1 MKQEANKKSKK
12 WLWLIIAIVA
22 VLAVVGVVLGIVLS
36 GPSEEGPSGDADNG
50 PKGGRADIYWNIDK
64 AMYSNATTGMSVR
77 EPGADGKYHVTF
89 AHDGEQVEYAFTDKR
104 LVNYIDTADAV
115 GLVFDD
121 KGNVVDAVDV
131 TTIAKELA
139 KSFYVTKV
147 EGDVIT
153 LNGSA
158 VLDGLTKQITC
169 TELTKIMNLSGPR
182 ETKGEL
188 IQPEDVKPLD
198 MVFVYGNDLE
208 EATHF
213 AIMDSPAESA
223 IYWRNACYLEPDEN
237 GLYTVEMFCNGE
249 LVSLKSKDLELVTGI
264 ANVRAD
270 MAHFGLLFDEDGY
283 VIETQSSHRGIR
295 GRLGCSQYDVT
306 EVNGANFTATRLM
319 GAGFDLGKVYT
330 NTLPE
335 GVPVYDVSADY
346 LLERRGKDV
355 GSLQLGDRINVWEDT
370 LGNIVEI
377 YIYNRIQNVP
387 VYFKMDA
394 VVNRQPDEN
403 GWFTFEM
410 FDGKSFRMLKTKSE
424 PLCRFLEGQKFMGLQ
439 VKGDVIE
446 DAWNITRVLGHD
458 YTDFARYNYTVTSVA
473 GMIVALQNPTATAMV
488 SKVVSPECKIY
499 NMSGIHQKVGA
510 ETTLQTGDKGWF
522 LFDHTGQ
529 MVYAYI
535 AQRKVEAGIYYNL
548 NRRYNAVEK
557 ATARTPDENGYY
569 VFEMAHDG
577 KLVTIK
583 TKSKAVATK
592 IDENV
597 NGILGLNPN
606 SKGVVTDAYPGAAA
620 TGGGVTGGGWWSFE
634 GYTEDGQ
641 IELYNAT
648 NPESKLYLTPSDDMK
663 TYNIATVGYKKFRG
677 EAATLR
683 KGDIVLALTDINNK
697 TVITYITSRSFDE
710 VKKTCE
716 HCNKKVTFTPWTG
729 TNFSLLKDG
738 HYYVPGNAQ
747 GCPYSILG
755 DVEGEKYKEYIL
767 DLNGQS
773 VTFADGQP
781 GFLVF
786 NTAKLSIIDSVGGG
800 KMVSG
805 GNPGAGMFVVGM
817 EGTMNVYGGTYE
829 MPAGKNGMIAGN
841 VVYIDGTKDPT
852 FNFYGGKLVG
862 KDPKVEA
869 LNIVNG
875 IANLSSGTTIDG
887 TVAAKLNGTLNMK
900 GTIKITKL
908 QIQKGKL
915 VDFTKLGSKSKIGV
929 VARGVFTTE
938 MNDPGA
944 LLSILSCPVKGG
956 SIVVEGKQL
965 ACYGTE
971 PDYSQV
977 YEQSL
982 KMDFSNT
989 EKLPKTCPYCDRNVV
1004 WSPLP
1009 EADENG
1015 DRILGGGV
1023 HYYLDKN
1030 RTVKGVYMLDG
1041 GDVCLHLNG
1050 KTITSTGKE
1059 IFTIFSGKTL
1069 AVMGKGTMKGSGNST
1084 GGSIA
1089 SVISNNGALSLCGG
1103 TYEATS
1109 KGDMPII
1116 ANRGFATNEVNIYD
1130 GTIKTSGTA
1139 IKVRGG
1145 SLGLNGGTTNGTV
1158 TTDAGGTVKLTG
1170 GTVETVKLVKDSNLE
1185 ISGNPKVSKLTLA
1198 QGVLAQVA
1206 QLKSGAMI
1214 GIDAEGIFTT
1224 EFASEEAATAA
1235 LAYFDVAEEGASLRR
1250 EGKALY
1256 CEPAP
1261 FNFKAV
1267 IQQANAM
1274 KFPTDSSTY
1283 TAECPYCE
1291 ESVQWIA
1298 LSTIVDRYSETNKRY
1313 EQFLYEGRHY
1323 YADKNFTLTH
1333 GPLQNVSTTGAPCV
1347 HLNGKTITATNG
1359 HSAFIT
1365 QMNIMG
1371 NGTVTM
1377 QKTAGVALP
1386 DLLVNPNGRIMNIFG
1401 GTYTTADDVF
1411 LTGTSGIF
1419 AFYRGMSGKGT
1430 LNFYGGE
1437 IHAIN
1442 SDAVKIWNGGA
1453 FNMYGGKIT
1462 GRPVNLYNA
1471 GTTEGGNVNIYGGEV
1486 EYIVANDGNLD
1497 VQGGKIGKITV
1508 AAAAAD
1514 DLKISGAP
1522 TIAELK
1528 FLAALKAE
1536 IGELTTGASI
1546 GVNATGVFTADFT
1559 DAAAAK
1565 AAKDFFSPVQSG
1577 ADIKVDG
1584 NALSC
1589 VGGGAIAPD
1598 EPAPAPEPEFNKEEA
1613 QQIINAANAM
1623 TFPTDG
1629 SDHTAKCPKCGET
1642 VTWTALTEGTDA
1654 GTINLNPGHYYL
1666 ANDIIFDKATAE
1678 SYGLNIFF
1686 SSGTQK
1692 VCLHLNNHN
1701 ITAKGDGEG
1710 GKTYTAIRVW
1720 LGSLNLFGEGTVT
1733 CKSANW
1739 GPLVLRNGSS
1749 ANIYGGT
1756 FVNSYNG
1763 NNSASAISISCT
1775 GNTNI
1780 YNAKITAGK
1789 LYVSPTAGNVV
1800 VYNGTYPVV
1809 NINSQSGGNYLL
1821 DGTYGTVNLDGAL
1834 NVKGGTI
1841 SKLVLTE
1848 NTNMLRI
1855 SGKTVINELDM
1866 TACNIKLTLNQLE
1879 SGAEI
1884 KVKAKEGVFTKE
1896 FADEADATAAK
1907 AFFTGVSGEVKVEG
1921 KALAFTPSATPDP
1934 DPTPDPTPDPEP
1946 AEKTPAQII
1955 AEANAMTFP
1964 TDGSNHTAQCPKCGD
1979 VKTWKPLTAD
1989 TAGMVGGASSAGNHF
2004 YLAGDV
2010 TRTANLMGYYGSVCV
2025 HLNGHKLSGTSSP
2038 IFNGALGNEL
2048 AIMGQGTVSG
2058 TSNIFTCNSTAAA
2071 NNSARLSIYGGKFE
2085 TTGGGYIISANTV
2098 AGRATTVNIY
2108 AGEFGTAGNA
2118 SVIAAGA
2125 TKLNISGAPVIGTLN
2140 LTDVTVD
2147 VTGLTEGAQIGLGTT
2162 PTGVFTT
2169 AFGSK
2174 ELAEAALKYF
2184 KLNSATGM
2192 TVTVNDDAQLVCN
2205 AISLNTV
2212 AEKVTFANNMKIEGT
2227 GDQRAYCA
2235 HCGKVQTWKQLTA
2248 DTAGMVGGAS
2258 SAGNHFYLAGDVT
2271 RTANLMGY
2279 YGSVCVHLNG
2289 HKLSGTSSPIF
2300 NGALGNELAIMGRGT
2315 VSGTG
2320 NIFACNSNPA
2330 ANNSAKLSIYGGKFE
2345 TTGGDYIVSAN
2356 TVADR
2361 ATTVNIYGGEFGT
2374 AGTASVIVA
2383 GATKLNISGAPVIT
2397 TLDMTAATV
2406 KATVGEMKTGA
2417 SIGVK
2422 AEGLFTGD
2430 IQNVSLVKE
2439 FFSAVVSGKE
2449 IAIVGQALS
2458 CVNA

>member
-1 MKQEANKKSKK
+1 MKQETNKKSKK
-12 WLWLIIAIVA
+12 WLWLVIAIVA

-36 GPSEEGPSGDADNG
+36 GPSEEGPDSGNEG

-64 AMYSNATTGMSVR
+64 VMYSNVTTGMSVR

-89 AHDGEQVEYAFTDKR
+89 AHDGEQVEYAITDKR

-131 TTIAKELA
+131 TTIAKEVA

-147 EGDVIT
+147 EGNVIT

-169 TELTKIMNLSGPR
+169 TELTKVMNLAGPR

-223 IYWRNACYLEPDEN
+223 IYWRYSWNLEPDEN

-249 LVSLKSKDLELVTGI
+249 LVSLKSKDLELVTSI
-264 ANVRAD
+264 ASVRAD

-283 VIETQSSHRGIR
+283 VVATQSSHRGIR

-355 GSLQLGDRINVWEDT
+355 GSVQLGDRINVWEDT

-377 YIYNRIQNVP
+377 YIYNRIENVP
-387 VYFKMDA
+387 IYFKMDT

-403 GWFTFEM
+403 GWFIFEM
-410 FDGKSFRMLKTKSE
+410 FDGKSFKMLKTKSE
-424 PLCRFLEGQKFMGLQ
+424 PLCRFLEGQKFMGLH

-458 YTDFARYNYTVTSVA
+458 YTDFARYNFAVTGVT
-473 GMIVALQNPTATAMV
+473 GMIATLQNPTATTMIT
-488 SKVVSPECKIY
+488 KVISPNCKIY
-499 NMSGIHQKVGA
+499 NMSGIHQELGA
-510 ETTLQTGDKGWF
+510 ETTLQTGDRGWF

-557 ATARTPDENGYY
+557 ATTRTPNEDGYY

-592 IDENV
+592 IDESV

-606 SKGVVTDAYPGAAA
+606 SKGIVTDAYPGTAA

-641 IELYNAT
+641 IELYNAA
-648 NPESKLYLTPSDDMK
+648 NPDSKLYLIPSDDMK
-663 TYNIATVGYKKFRG
+663 TYNIATVGFKKFRG

-697 TVITYITSRSFDE
+697 TVITYITSRTFDE

-729 TNFSLLKDG
+729 TNFSLLKAG

-755 DVEGEKYKEYIL
+755 DVEAEKNKEYIL

-781 GFLVF
+781 GFF
-786 NTAKLSIIDSVGGG
+786 AYNTAKLSIIDSAGGG
-800 KMVSG
+800 KMISG
-805 GNPGAGMFVVGM
+805 GNPGIGMLVVGM
-817 EGTMNVYGGTYE
+817 EGTLNIYGGTYE
-829 MPAGKNGMIAGN
+829 MPAGKNGMLAGN
-841 VVYIDGTKDPT
+841 VVYIDGPKNPT

-862 KDPKVEA
+862 KDPKVEV

-887 TVAAKLNGTLNMK
+887 TVAAKLNSTLNMK

-908 QIQKGKL
+908 EIQKGKL

-977 YEQSL
+977 YEQSI
-982 KMDFSNT
+982 KMDFSDT
-989 EKLPKTCPYCDRNVV
+989 ENLPKTCPYCDRNVV

-1009 EADENG
+1009 EVDENG
-1015 DRILGGGV
+1015 NRILGGGV

-1030 RTVKGVYMLDG
+1030 RTVKGVYMVDG

-1069 AVMGKGTMKGSGNST
+1069 AVMGKGTMKGSGNSE

-1116 ANRGFATNEVNIYD
+1116 TNRGFATNEVNIYD

-1170 GTVETVKLVKDSNLE
+1170 GTVEAIKVAKDSNLE

-1198 QGVLAQVA
+1198 QGVLAQVG

-1401 GTYTTADDVF
+1401 GTYTTADNVF

-1528 FLAALKAE
+1528 FLAAKTVQV
-1536 IGELTTGASI
+1536 GELTTGASI
-1546 GVNATGVFTADFT
+1546 GINANGVFTTDFA
-1559 DAAAAK
+1559 DAAAAE

-1613 QQIINAANAM
+1613 QQIIDAANAM

-1733 CKSANW
+1733 CKSASW

-1756 FVNSYNG
+1756 FVNSHSN
-1763 NNSASAISISCT
+1763 ASAIQANCT

-1789 LYVSPTAGNVV
+1789 LNIPSAAGNVI
-1800 VYNGTYPVV
+1800 VYNGTYPIV
-1809 NINSQSGGNYLL
+1809 NISSQSGGVYLL

-1841 SKLVLTE
+1841 SKLIATA

-1866 TACNIKLTLNQLE
+1866 TACNIKLTLGQLE

-1896 FADEADATAAK
+1896 FEDEAAATAAK

-1921 KALAFTPSATPDP
+1921 KALAFTPSAAPTPTPDP
-1934 DPTPDPTPDPEP
+1934 DP
-1946 AEKTPAQII
+1946 AEKTYAEII

-1964 TDGSNHTAQCPKCGD
+1964 TDGSNY
-1979 VKTWKPLTAD
+1979 TAD
-1989 TAGMVGGASSAGNHF
+1989 CPACDKSVTWLPKTDFTEVNGGHYYLTGDLSSSAG
-2004 YLAGDV
+2004 
-2010 TRTANLMGYYGSVCV
+2010 GYGLINRSGELCL
-2025 HLNGHKLSGTSSP
+2025 HLNGKTLSTNGGLSTVCPVGGTVNIMGNGNVTGSSNARGTVCINGANVELNVYGGQFSNTSGNAFCNLNNNGTSTMN
-2038 IFNGALGNEL
+2038 F
-2048 AIMGQGTVSG
+2048 
-2058 TSNIFTCNSTAAA
+2058 
-2071 NNSARLSIYGGKFE
+2071 YGGK
-2085 TTGGGYIISANTV
+2085 V
-2098 AGRATTVNIY
+2098 
-2108 AGEFGTAGNA
+2108 
-2118 SVIAAGA
+2118 
-2125 TKLNISGAPVIGTLN
+2125 
-2140 LTDVTVD
+2140 
-2147 VTGLTEGAQIGLGTT
+2147 LGTT
-2162 PTGVFTT
+2162 GVEIQ
-2169 AFGSK
+2169 S
-2174 ELAEAALKYF
+2174 
-2184 KLNSATGM
+2184 NSGHINVYGGEYAYVVCTYNKG
-2192 TVTVNDDAQLVCN
+2192 TVTVNGGTITKLDN
-2205 AISLNTV
+2205 KFNT
-2212 AEKVTFANNMKIEGT
+2212 
-2227 GDQRAYCA
+2227 
-2235 HCGKVQTWKQLTA
+2235 TA
-2248 DTAGMVGGAS
+2248 
-2258 SAGNHFYLAGDVT
+2258 
-2271 RTANLMGY
+2271 
-2279 YGSVCVHLNG
+2279 
-2289 HKLSGTSSPIF
+2289 
-2300 NGALGNELAIMGRGT
+2300 AL
-2315 VSGTG
+2315 TG
-2320 NIFACNSNPA
+2320 NIIINGGNITTLD
-2330 ANNSAKLSIYGGKFE
+2330 ANNYCNLAVNGGNITTLTVGSNATQLSI
-2345 TTGGDYIVSAN
+2345 S
-2356 TVADR
+2356 
-2361 ATTVNIYGGEFGT
+2361 GT
-2374 AGTASVIVA
+2374 
-2383 GATKLNISGAPVIT
+2383 PVIT
-2397 TLDMTAATV
+2397 TLDMTAATI
-2406 KATVGEMKTGA
+2406 KATVGELKTGA

-2422 AEGLFTGD
+2422 AEGVFTND
-2430 IQNVSLVKE
+2430 IVNATQMKT
-2439 FFSAVVSGKE
+2439 FFSPVLSDKTIE
-2449 IAIVGQALS
+2449 IVGQALS